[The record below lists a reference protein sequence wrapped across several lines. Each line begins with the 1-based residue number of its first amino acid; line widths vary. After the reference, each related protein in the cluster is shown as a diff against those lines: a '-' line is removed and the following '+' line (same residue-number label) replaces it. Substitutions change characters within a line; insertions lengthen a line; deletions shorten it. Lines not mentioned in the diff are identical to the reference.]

1 MEMSLAEF
9 VVIAVL
15 VGSGCMLGY
24 VGLWFMLRQAATD
37 RHEAAKIQL
46 SALTGALRAIE
57 AKVAELSQLAAA
69 APVAKAAV
77 ATGAAQ
83 PEKEE
88 ITPETLVM
96 IAAAVTAFLGKKVR
110 FRSARLLRP
119 ALAVASPWSQHGRAL
134 IHASHNPRMKG

>member
-1 MEMSLAEF
+1 MSLAEF

-69 APVAKAAV
+69 APEKRTRLTSKLWKTMQRRASRVIRLLTLRPQRFHRSRLQARRLRPLRRLP
-77 ATGAAQ
+77 AT
-83 PEKEE
+83 
-88 ITPETLVM
+88 TSS
-96 IAAAVTAFLGKKVR
+96 AAAR
-110 FRSARLLRP
+110 
-119 ALAVASPWSQHGRAL
+119 
-134 IHASHNPRMKG
+134 